1 MSEPVSQWL
10 DEVKSLQKKLAG
22 METEL
27 EGAHASAARW
37 RELYNREAEQR
48 RLEVKQLQ
56 QKIELLQGEI
66 GRLKA
71 VEPLS
76 GKEAAVLEA
85 LQQELEIMGATEEL
99 KAKLLDF
106 IRTGDRLQEEVASLR
121 EAVAAE
127 RAAHEQTRKGLTAA
141 LGDTVE
147 LLKKAQTPPKRPS
160 PSLPQTYQPGAG
172 AENLLAPFQSN
183 QEGSN

>member
-1 MSEPVSQWL
+1 MSEAVSQWL

-22 METEL
+22 MEMEL
-27 EGAHASAARW
+27 ESAHASAARW

-48 RLEVKQLQ
+48 RFEVKQLQ
-56 QKIELLQGEI
+56 QKIESLQGEI
-66 GRLKA
+66 ARLKA
-71 VEPLS
+71 GDLLS
-76 GKEAAVLEA
+76 GQEAAVLEA
-85 LQQELEIMGATEEL
+85 LQKELDIMGVTEEL
-99 KAKLLDF
+99 KVKLLDF
-106 IRTGDRLQEEVASLR
+106 IRMGDRLQEEAASLR
-121 EAVAAE
+121 EALAAE

-172 AENLLAPFQSN
+172 RENLLAPFPINPEQSN
-183 QEGSN
+183 